1 MLFKTYLLRSGSR
14 QGGHMGL
21 ELAPHGQGHVF
32 LQEPQTGTEEDVNP
46 SFFVGSTQRPETY
59 PRVNKRTAIIAT
71 ENTFTRIVAPLY
83 TKNGFMLSI
92 LANPSEDIHTIQAKQ
107 CCNSTGVGYI
117 PFGHFHAKNNR
128 DQQMRRMLSNQS
140 RLD

>member
-1 MLFKTYLLRSGSR
+1 MLFKTYLLKSGSR
-14 QGGHMGL
+14 QGGHIGREL
-21 ELAPHGQGHVF
+21 EPQGQGQVF
-32 LQEPQTGTEEDVNP
+32 LQEPQTGTEDEDVKP

-92 LANPSEDIHTIQAKQ
+92 LATP
-107 CCNSTGVGYI
+107 
-117 PFGHFHAKNNR
+117 
-128 DQQMRRMLSNQS
+128 
-140 RLD
+140 